1 MLPVLL
7 FAFLNPPV
15 GHLGAHPLCVTQ
27 GGLGQLLNESK
38 SKMEK
43 LIPKSYLQPR
53 IWEVRWFVLKKI
65 NTWKFN
71 DYLSVGTLI
80 KEQGSLAIKP
90 NLLDC

>member
-65 NTWKFN
+65 KSITPKKVSFYCCQLPGIW
-71 DYLSVGTLI
+71 
-80 KEQGSLAIKP
+80 
-90 NLLDC
+90 